1 MQLSFILEFKIKSGC
16 PTCAGVVSSVLLL
29 SDGIRKRSGWS
40 NTICCWCW
48 EAMSSFFFLPNRG
61 GIIFQVGSFP
71 FNLSFPFHQDNHC
84 FAVVPLNRSWKR
96 PGKGTSAGRYDCTAT
111 QCYHPDTVLS
121 NIWRKSFCTIFDCLL
136 GCEAAVG
143 RLTTWWA
150 ALKYTLRIK
159 LFIQDGDM
167 YPACL
172 RLWRRFRLLQL
183 SFTGHSFSFIPLHG
197 NTDFSQKSK
206 FFVDRT

>member
-1 MQLSFILEFKIKSGC
+1 MLDQVSL
-16 PTCAGVVSSVLLL
+16 SSVTASEKDQVGAVDLE
-29 SDGIRKRSGWS
+29 KPWS
-40 NTICCWCW
+40 
-48 EAMSSFFFLPNRG
+48 SFLPNRG

-71 FNLSFPFHQDNHC
+71 LNLSFPFHQYNHC
-84 FAVVPLNRSWKR
+84 FTVVPLNRSWKR
-96 PGKGTSAGRYDCTAT
+96 PGRGMSAGRYDCTLT

-121 NIWRKSFCTIFDCLL
+121 NIWRKSFCSIFDCLL

-172 RLWRRFRLLQL
+172 RLWRRFCLLQL
-183 SFTGHSFSFIPLHG
+183 SFTGRPFSTPTFIPLHG
-197 NTDFSQKSK
+197 NIDFSQKSK
-206 FFVDRT
+206 FFVDKT